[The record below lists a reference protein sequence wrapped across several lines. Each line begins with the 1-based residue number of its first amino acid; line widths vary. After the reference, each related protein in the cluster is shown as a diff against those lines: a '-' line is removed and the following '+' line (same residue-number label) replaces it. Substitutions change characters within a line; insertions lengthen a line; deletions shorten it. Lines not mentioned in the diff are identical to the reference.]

1 MSRTV
6 LLSPVAPVA
15 GQVKTLPTK
24 QEMQEVRSLGG
35 EDSPGEGNGNPL
47 QCSCLENL
55 RDGGVWWATV
65 GGVAQSD
72 ATEHAHA
79 CSMHTEGLK

>member
-1 MSRTV
+1 MSRIV

-15 GQVKTLPTK
+15 RQVKTLPSK

-47 QCSCLENL
+47 QCSCLENP
-55 RDGGVWWATV
+55 RDGGAWRATLR
-65 GGVAQSD
+65 GVAQLD